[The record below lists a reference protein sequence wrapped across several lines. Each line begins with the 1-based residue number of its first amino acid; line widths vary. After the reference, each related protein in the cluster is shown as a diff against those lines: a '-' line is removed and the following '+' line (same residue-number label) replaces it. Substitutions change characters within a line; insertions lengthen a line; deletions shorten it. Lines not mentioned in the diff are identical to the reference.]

1 MQRSIIL
8 NLYTK
13 KDSEEH
19 RNPFMVTL
27 PGIEPGLP
35 G

>member
-1 MQRSIIL
+1 MQRFIIL

-19 RNPFMVTL
+19 HNPFMVTL